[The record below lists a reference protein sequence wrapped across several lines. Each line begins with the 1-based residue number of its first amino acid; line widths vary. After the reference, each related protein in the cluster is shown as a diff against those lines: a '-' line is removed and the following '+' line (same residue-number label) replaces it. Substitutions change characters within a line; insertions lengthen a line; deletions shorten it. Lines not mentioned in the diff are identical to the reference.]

1 MILIEINLKVEYVS
15 IKYINPD
22 LAAQCSLRSAGDR
35 LFTNKTGADS
45 CPHYY

>member
-22 LAAQCSLRSAGDR
+22 LAAQRSLRSTDNR
-35 LFTNKTGADS
+35 WFTNMN
-45 CPHYY
+45 